1 MTNKLRIAE
10 LAEGEELTNSNAKIL
25 EEIDVKDRDFN
36 KLVLLKG
43 DTSYEHISEWLIRHK
58 EDKDLLDLLKVT
70 PTIKDKIKKSKN
82 FMSGTVIF
90 EARDAMDELELLR
103 QRSMK
108 DLVFVIYRATPNG
121 HRPMLEYGNI
131 YEGRYYN
138 MSSKIMEDL
147 EEYLGR
153 VETNNA
159 NGIVTVMPN
168 SKYTLEEFKDV
179 LNSWVN

>member
-1 MTNKLRIAE
+1 MTNKLRVKE
-10 LAEGEELTNSNAKIL
+10 LKEGEELMDKVKVQ
-25 EEIDVKDRDFN
+25 EEIEVKGQDFD
-36 KLVLLKG
+36 KLVILKG
-43 DTSYEHISEWLIRHK
+43 DESCEHISEWLIRNKDNK
-58 EDKDLLDLLKVT
+58 ELLDLVANT
-70 PTIKDKIKKSKN
+70 PTIKKKIQTSKN
-82 FMSGTVIF
+82 FMSGTVVF
-90 EARDAMDELELLR
+90 EARDAMEELEFLR

-108 DLVFVIYRATPNG
+108 DLVFVIYRATPGG

-138 MSSKIMEDL
+138 MSAKIIEDL

-168 SKYTLEEFKDV
+168 SKYSLEEFKDV